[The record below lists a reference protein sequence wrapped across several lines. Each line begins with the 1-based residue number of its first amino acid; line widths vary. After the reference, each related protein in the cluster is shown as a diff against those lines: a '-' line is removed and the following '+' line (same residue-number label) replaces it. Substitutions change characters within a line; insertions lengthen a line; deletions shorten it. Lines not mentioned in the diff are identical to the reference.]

1 MNPIPVM
8 VWTAQHDSTLLPKSL
23 DDAERIADELLGQ
36 ETESHNPIYDVYQT
50 FAAEM
55 LAWMDQQKI
64 PQLGAQASLHSDLR
78 SGGTLN
84 ATQFYFENFPRD
96 HKPLYSQFLNLAQ
109 AHQLVVYDT
118 AGPLVFL
125 PDGSSMPAAAR
136 WQLAALTN
144 IYQLEEQNRNIHD
157 IPTRFDQVPEWL
169 KAQVDAHFAEYGFSE
184 CVIQVDDDGAIMG
197 KAWKKT
203 PAGLMLLSVL
213 VYERYGSLRIW
224 GYVKFFLR
232 DLFKVKKFL
241 KNIDYSEYKITY
253 MSGFYD
259 FDLSVRELKNSP
271 EMLGVFFEKAKHVF
285 EGYIRCFNDTKTFYD
300 YAYKNAFKDI
310 DRTMDIHFFV
320 RVCMILYPDRI
331 EEVKEFLLEK
341 AKARNPQLAQDQSY
355 LARGVAS
362 FEEQYSLMQEHGIPT
377 VAEDPAF
384 YAEELGVEDLILKG
398 YKLI

>member
-1 MNPIPVM
+1 MNPIPVR
-8 VWTAQHDSTLLPKSL
+8 VWTAQYDNTLLPKSL
-23 DDAERIADELLGQ
+23 DDAERITDELLWG
-36 ETESHNPIYDVYQT
+36 ENDKRNPNYQA
-50 FAAEM
+50 FATDM
-55 LAWMDQQKI
+55 LAWMQEHNI
-64 PQLGAQASLHSDLR
+64 PMLGALAALHSDLLR
-78 SGGTLN
+78 ARQSKKVAL
-84 ATQFYFENFPRD
+84 YIEHFPRD
-96 HKPLYSQFLNLAQ
+96 HRLLYTQFLNFAQ

-136 WQLAALTN
+136 RQLAALTHM
-144 IYQLEEQNRNIHD
+144 YQLEEQNRNIHD

-169 KAQVDAHFAEYGFSE
+169 KAQVDAHFAEYGFSD
-184 CVIQVDDDGAIMG
+184 CVIQVDDDGAIEG
-197 KAWKKT
+197 SVWKKT
-203 PAGLMLLSVL
+203 PAGVMLLSVF

-224 GYVKFFLR
+224 GYVKFFLK

-271 EMLGVFFEKAKHVF
+271 EMLGVFFEKTKHVF

-341 AKARNPQLAQDQSY
+341 AKARSPQLAQDQSY

-377 VAEDPAF
+377 LAADPAF
-384 YAEELGVEDLILKG
+384 YAEDLGVEDMILKG

>member
-23 DDAERIADELLGQ
+23 DDAERIADEFLGQ
-36 ETESHNPIYDVYQT
+36 ETESHNPTYDVYQI

-78 SGGTLN
+78 SGGALN

-96 HKPLYSQFLNLAQ
+96 HKPLYSQFLSLAQ

-136 WQLAALTN
+136 WQLAALTH

-169 KAQVDAHFAEYGFSE
+169 KAQVDAHFSEYGFSA
-184 CVIQVDDDGAIMG
+184 CVIQIDDDGAIEG
-197 KAWKKT
+197 SVWKKT
-203 PAGLMLLSVL
+203 PAGLIILSVF

-224 GYVKFFLR
+224 GYVRFFFRNLHKIKKKIKYINFEKINYKSRFHDFTISFKNSMEMLDIFFEKFKANFIDEIL
-232 DLFKVKKFL
+232 LFSNAKQ
-241 KNIDYSEYKITY
+241 
-253 MSGFYD
+253 FYD
-259 FDLSVRELKNSP
+259 FMCEHSAQKQNYYNENYFMIRSAYILQPNSLHQIKDFAIERYKLDPTTFP
-271 EMLGVFFEKAKHVF
+271 ERAE
-285 EGYIRCFNDTKTFYD
+285 
-300 YAYKNAFKDI
+300 DI
-310 DRTMDIHFFV
+310 DQLLTE
-320 RVCMILYPDRI
+320 I
-331 EEVKEFLLEK
+331 EPQYALLK
-341 AKARNPQLAQDQSY
+341 S
-355 LARGVAS
+355 
-362 FEEQYSLMQEHGIPT
+362 HGIPT
-377 VAEDPAF
+377 LAADPAF
-384 YAEELGVEDLILKG
+384 YAEDLGVEDLILKG